1 MLEYLPR
8 IVDDELDELAQGL
21 PAISLEGPKGVGKTA
36 TAQRRA
42 RTTFA
47 LDEPAVRELLA
58 ADPGRLTFLRDPCWS
73 TSGNAIPPSMTPTST
88 TCTGYATT
96 SDPTSSTPP

>member
-1 MLEYLPR
+1 MLQYLPR
-8 IVDDELDELAQGL
+8 IVDIELDELAQGL

-47 LDEPAVRELLA
+47 LSEGPAR
-58 ADPGRLTFLRDPCWS
+58 
-73 TSGNAIPPSMTPTST
+73 PS
-88 TCTGYATT
+88 
-96 SDPTSSTPP
+96 